1 MRILFFALMLLS
13 SCSNFSLAGETL
25 RFTSLEWPPYV
36 GENLP
41 GKGLSTEILKAA
53 FAAEGYK
60 NIQVHFFPW
69 SRALSQLEI
78 NEKYI
83 GCFPAYYSKERAKKF
98 IFSNAI
104 NISPIRLAYTKDNPI
119 QWKNLIDL
127 KGKRIGIVQDYVNP
141 IELDQLFSNNTL
153 TADVAISDLSN
164 LSKLA
169 YKRIDLAIIDTNV
182 FDYLISTDA
191 YLQSI
196 KNTLLIGTQTIEEKK
211 LFVLFSKSTKGKKYV
226 EIFNRGLKKID
237 ASKITKNY
245 MTTLKK

>member
-1 MRILFFALMLLS
+1 MLLS
-13 SCSNFSLAGETL
+13 TCTNFSLANETL

-53 FAAEGYK
+53 FEAEGYK
-60 NIQVHFFPW
+60 NIQVDFFPW
-69 SRALSQLEI
+69 SRALSQLETD
-78 NEKYI
+78 EKYI

-98 IFSNAI
+98 IFSNPV
-104 NISPIRLAYTKDNPI
+104 NISPIKFAEIKNNSI
-119 QWKNLIDL
+119 QWKNFADL
-127 KGKRIGIVQDYVNP
+127 KGKHIGVVQDYVNP
-141 IELDQLFSNNTL
+141 IELDQLFSNKTL

-169 YKRIDLAIIDTNV
+169 YKRIDLAIIDNNV

-191 YLQSI
+191 YLKSV
-196 KNTLLIGTQTIEEKK
+196 KNILQIGTQTIEEKK

-226 EIFNRGLKKID
+226 EIFNKGLKKID
-237 ASKITKNY
+237 ASKMARNYMIKLKNY
-245 MTTLKK
+245 HR